1 MAKASSK
8 TSDKRTPVRI
18 NWRYVISA
26 CLLSLIVMSGVFAW
40 QQTEQFLLRDPR
52 FVLARP
58 TEYGEESPN
67 LHIDGLKYTS
77 RAQVL
82 RVFQP
87 DIGRSLFLFPMQDRR
102 KALLRLSWVKDASIQ
117 RTWPNQIFVR
127 IAERQPTAFVQ
138 LKSESMSRWA
148 LIDSDGIIL
157 DPPVRSGF
165 KLPVITGVQA
175 AEPPAMR
182 GVRVRR
188 MSRMLDDIGTFRQ
201 KVSEV
206 DVSDLDDLKVT
217 IKMGDRALILMLGDQ
232 NFRERF
238 QNFSDHYEEIQ
249 KRISDL
255 TMLDLRLDDRITV
268 VGAQR

>member
-1 MAKASSK
+1 MARASSK
-8 TSDKRTPVRI
+8 PDNKRQVRI

-26 CLLSLIVMSGVFAW
+26 CLLSLVLMSAVFAW

-58 TEYGEESPN
+58 TEYGDESPN
-67 LHIDGLKYTS
+67 LHVDGVKYAS
-77 RAQVL
+77 RSQVL
-82 RVFQP
+82 RIFQP

-102 KALLRLSWVKDASIQ
+102 KALLRLAWIKDASLQ
-117 RTWPNQIFVR
+117 RSWPNQIFVH
-127 IAERQPTAFVQ
+127 ISERQPAAFVQ
-138 LKSESMSRWA
+138 LRSESMSRWA
-148 LIDSDGIIL
+148 LIDTDGIIL
-157 DPPVRSGF
+157 DPPLRSGF

-175 AEPPAMR
+175 EEPPALR

-188 MSRMLDDIGTFRQ
+188 MLRMLDDIGTFRQ
-201 KVSEV
+201 KVSEI
-206 DVSDLDDLKVT
+206 DVSDLDDLKAT

-232 NFRERF
+232 NFRSRF
-238 QNFSDHYEEIQ
+238 QNFFDHYDEIQ

-268 VGAQR
+268 VGGPR

>member
-1 MAKASSK
+1 MARGSSK
-8 TSDKRTPVRI
+8 TERKPVRI

-26 CLLSLIVMSGVFAW
+26 CLLSLVLMSIVFAW

-52 FVLARP
+52 FALARP
-58 TEYGEESPN
+58 TEYGEESPG
-67 LHIDGLKYTS
+67 LHVDGVKYAS

-102 KALLRLSWVKDASIQ
+102 KALLRLAWVKDAAIQ
-117 RTWPNQIFVR
+117 RLWPNQIFVR
-127 IAERQPTAFVQ
+127 ISERQPTAFVQ

-157 DPPVRSGF
+157 DPPLRSGF

-175 AEPPAMR
+175 DEPPAMR

-188 MSRMLDDIGTFRQ
+188 MSRMLDEIGSYRE
-201 KVSEV
+201 KLSEI

-217 IKMGDRALILMLGDQ
+217 IKMGDRALILMIGDQ
-232 NFRERF
+232 NFRTRF
-238 QNFSDHYEEIQ
+238 QNFFDHYEEIQ
-249 KRISDL
+249 KRVSDM

-268 VGAQR
+268 VGGPAQ